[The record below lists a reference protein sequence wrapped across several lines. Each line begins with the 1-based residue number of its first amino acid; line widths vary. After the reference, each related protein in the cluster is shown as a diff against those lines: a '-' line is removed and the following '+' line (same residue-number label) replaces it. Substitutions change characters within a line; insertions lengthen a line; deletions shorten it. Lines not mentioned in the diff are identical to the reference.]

1 VKRELSAYLDLL
13 RILAAFAVFVS
24 HLSWHQLTG
33 GFLWQI
39 QFLGHPAVVVFFV
52 LSGFV
57 IQYAASTKETTIESY
72 TVARFAR
79 LYSVVLPA
87 LALTFACDTFG
98 MNHNASVYIPDR
110 ETIPLERL
118 TAAAL
123 FLSQSWKLN
132 LTLLSNDAF
141 WSLPYEFW
149 YYQIFATA
157 TFFVGKTRVA
167 LIIGVMLIT
176 GPAILL
182 LLPVWLLGVA
192 AYRVSVKIKIGKIG
206 GAVLWFGGVAGIIA
220 SVALRNAGVFHV
232 YADVDFLPP
241 GFSLTDYLLGVS
253 VAGNIVGAAC
263 LDLPL
268 ARFAKPLSAVAGITF
283 ALYLF
288 HLPLLHLAAAYI
300 PTHWPVSARGIA
312 AALFTLGVV
321 LALSFLTE
329 RRKRRKREW
338 RMVFRWLYARVFPVN
353 SMK

>member
-1 VKRELSAYLDLL
+1 MKREPSAYLDLL

-24 HLSWHQLTG
+24 HLSWRKLTG
-33 GFLWQI
+33 GFLWQL
-39 QFLGHPAVVVFFV
+39 QSLGHPAVVVFFV

-57 IQYAASTKETTIESY
+57 IQYVASTKEATIESY

-87 LALTFACDTFG
+87 LALIFACDTFG
-98 MNHNASVYIPDR
+98 MSHNASVYILDH
-110 ETIPLERL
+110 ETFPVERL

-123 FLSQSWKLN
+123 FFNQSWKLH
-132 LTLLSNDAF
+132 LSPLSNSAF

-149 YYQIFATA
+149 YYQIFAA
-157 TFFVGKTRVA
+157 AIFFAGKTRFA

-192 AYRVSVKIKIGKIG
+192 AYRVSVRIRIGKIP
-206 GAVLWFGGVAGIIA
+206 GALLWLGGVAGIIA
-220 SVALRNAGVFHV
+220 SVMLRNAGVFHI
-232 YADVDFLPP
+232 YANVDFVPP
-241 GFSLTDYLLGVS
+241 EFSLADYLLGVS
-253 VAGNIVGAAC
+253 VAGSIVGAAY

-268 ARFAKPLSAVAGITF
+268 ARFAKPLAAVAGITF

-300 PTHWPVSARGIA
+300 PTHWPVAARGIA

-329 RRKRRKREW
+329 RRKREW
-338 RMVFRWLYARVFPVN
+338 RTVFRWLYARVVGVN